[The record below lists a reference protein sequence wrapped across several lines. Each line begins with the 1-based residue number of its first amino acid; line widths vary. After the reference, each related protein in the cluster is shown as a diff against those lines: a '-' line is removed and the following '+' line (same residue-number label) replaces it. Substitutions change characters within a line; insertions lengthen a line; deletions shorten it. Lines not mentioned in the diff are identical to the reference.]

1 VLLVFDLDGTL
12 VDSIHDLA
20 VAASAL
26 SARHGGQHVDDEE
39 ACWMVGE
46 GAAVLVERV
55 MARAGH
61 AVPPPGALQEFLAL
75 YAQRMFDTTRP
86 YPGMIDT
93 LEALAGGHALALLTN
108 KPEDSGRQILAH
120 CGLDRFFPHAV
131 FGDGAF
137 PRKPDPEGLRWL
149 MARHGATPE
158 RTLLVGDSDV
168 DVRTA
173 RNGGVRLCLAR
184 YGFGFIR
191 VDRAALL
198 AHDWFLDQPADLL
211 TLLGDKGSGSNARS
225 LS

>member
-1 VLLVFDLDGTL
+1 MLLVFDLDGTL

-26 SARHGGQHVDDEE
+26 SARHGGQPVDDEA

-61 AVPPPGALQEFLAL
+61 AAPPPGALQEFLSL

-86 YPGMIDT
+86 YPGTIDT
-93 LEALAGGHALALLTN
+93 LEALAGAHALALLTN

-120 CGLDRFFPHAV
+120 CGLDRFFTHAV
-131 FGDGAF
+131 FGDGTF

-191 VDRAALL
+191 VDRATLL
-198 AHDWFLDQPADLL
+198 GHDWFLDQPADLL
-211 TLLGDKGSGSNARS
+211 TLLGDKSSSSTARS